1 MDAQTADGETI
12 RASPTGSESVPRS
25 STRLLGAALEPLA
38 GFRDSPTRTSR
49 LFVEL
54 DRLFPVVGFVRPTLT
69 GWRDVVLKLRS
80 FHPDRESWR
89 GRWSLSPAAFE
100 GRTEL
105 AERQL
110 AEWADRYD
118 LILQLQTVFSPGHR
132 ASERPYAIYTD
143 NIYTMTERHYPAWA
157 PLGRARDEWVELER
171 RTCHEARVIFAMSA
185 FLRDAL
191 VDDYGVPP
199 ERVVVVGAGANTI
212 ASSLEGKRYDAQTA
226 LFVGLK
232 FEIKGGE
239 TLLEAWE
246 IVRRRLPRARLQ
258 IVGPKDDPG
267 GGPGVEWLGVVND
280 WERLEQLYTEASA
293 FVLPAYFEP
302 FGLVFPEAMGRGLP
316 CIATSH
322 CAMPEIVRD
331 GTDGLLVPP
340 HDAEALADALV
351 ALLGDP
357 ARAETMGRAA
367 YESVRERWTWRAV
380 AERMAGP
387 IEAAVASES

>member
-1 MDAQTADGETI
+1 MHAQTADGETI
-12 RASPTGSESVPRS
+12 RTAPAGGELAVRS
-25 STRLLGAALEPLA
+25 GPRLLGAALEPLA
-38 GFRDSPTRTSR
+38 GFRESPTRTSR

-54 DRLFPVVGFVRPTLT
+54 DRRFPVVGFVRPTLT
-69 GWRDVVLKLRS
+69 GWRDALLKLRA

-110 AEWADRYD
+110 ADWAGAYD
-118 LILQLQTVFSPGHR
+118 LIFQLQTVFAPGRR

-143 NIYTMTERHYPAWA
+143 NIYTMTERGYPAWA

-171 RTCHEARVIFAMSA
+171 RTCRDARVIFAMST

-191 VDDYGVPP
+191 VDDYGVDPD
-199 ERVVVVGAGANTI
+199 RVVVVGAGANTI
-212 ASSLEGKRYDAQTA
+212 APSLEGKRYDAQVA

-246 IVRRRLPRARLQ
+246 TVRRHLPEARLQ
-258 IVGPKDDPG
+258 IVGPKQDPG
-267 GGPGVEWLGVVND
+267 GGPGVEWLGVVDD
-280 WERLEQLYTEASA
+280 WERLERLYSEASA
-293 FVLPAYFEP
+293 FVLPAHFEP

-316 CIATSH
+316 CIATDH

-340 HDAEALADALV
+340 HDAEALAEAIV

-357 ARAETMGRAA
+357 ARAEAMGHAA
-367 YESVRERWTWRAV
+367 YASVLERWTWRAV
-380 AERMAGP
+380 ADRMAGP
-387 IEAAVASES
+387 IEAAVAPS